1 MLHAQ
6 ESLKISKQMIKAVS
20 EKDSMNEQQ
29 FTKLLDLHPVIRSI
43 IVQALTPQIW
53 VFQAN
58 LPEVLKVQDLYKWEV

>member
-1 MLHAQ
+1 
-6 ESLKISKQMIKAVS
+6 
-20 EKDSMNEQQ
+20 MNEQQ